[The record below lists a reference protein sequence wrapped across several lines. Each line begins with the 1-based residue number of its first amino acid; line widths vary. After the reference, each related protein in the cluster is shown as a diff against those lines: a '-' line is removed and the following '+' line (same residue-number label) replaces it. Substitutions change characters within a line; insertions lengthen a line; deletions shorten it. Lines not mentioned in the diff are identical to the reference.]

1 MKTKLTELL
10 GIRYPIIQGA
20 MAWISEST
28 LVSAVAN
35 AGATGVIATGGQSSA
50 WIHEQIRK
58 TKELTDHPFGVNLM
72 LQAPNKDEV
81 LEIICEEKVAFA
93 TIGAGNP
100 VPYFEPLHRAGVKA
114 IPVVPSV
121 KLAKRVQEKGAD
133 ALVIEG
139 FEAGGHDGMQT
150 TMALMTNVIPEIDI
164 PIIVAGSIVDGR
176 GMAAALLMGA
186 DGVQMGSRFLLAE
199 ECQVHQNS
207 KDAIIAATDTDSVIT
222 GFTRNN
228 NVRGLRSAFT
238 DEYLRLER
246 EGAADDVL
254 TALSRGTNRLAA
266 VDGDTVNGVVQVG
279 QGLNRLTK
287 IQPAKE
293 IVDEIIH
300 EMTERLQNAPQL
312 LK

>member
-35 AGATGVIATGGQSSA
+35 AGATGVIATGGQSSE

-207 KDAIIAATDTDSVIT
+207 KDAIIASTDTDSVIT

>member
-35 AGATGVIATGGQSSA
+35 AGATGVIATGGQSSE

-164 PIIVAGSIVDGR
+164 PVIVAGSIVDGR

-207 KDAIIAATDTDSVIT
+207 KDAIIASTDTDSVIT

-287 IQPAKE
+287 IQP
-293 IVDEIIH
+293 
-300 EMTERLQNAPQL
+300 
-312 LK
+312 

>member
-35 AGATGVIATGGQSSA
+35 AGATGVIATGGQSSE

-121 KLAKRVQEKGAD
+121 KLAKRVQEKSAD

-164 PIIVAGSIVDGR
+164 PVIVAGSIVDGR